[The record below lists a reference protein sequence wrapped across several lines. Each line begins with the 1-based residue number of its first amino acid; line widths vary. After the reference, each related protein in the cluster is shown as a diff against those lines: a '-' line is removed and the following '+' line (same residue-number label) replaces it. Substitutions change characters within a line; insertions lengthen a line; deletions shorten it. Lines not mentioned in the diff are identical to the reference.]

1 MVEVYQRLAN
11 LSFRSV
17 IKMTKNC
24 HRKIKKS
31 RKGPCFAIYSLFKDS
46 AFVLLKEM
54 ENVN

>member
-31 RKGPCFAIYSLFKDS
+31 RKRPCFVIYSFFKDS